1 MIRLSA
7 FADEIS
13 ANLDE
18 QIAVL
23 RSENIHFIDLR
34 GAWDTNVLDLT
45 DQQVTE
51 IKQKLDAHG
60 IGVSAIAS
68 PIGKVPIDTLFNEHL
83 QRFERAIALAQL
95 FRTPFIRI
103 FSFYPPAAK
112 EHASTYTQVADVE
125 SNTSVTTQINIT
137 TAHTRDTNV
146 TSGEKDLVDPERWR
160 GEVLRRLR
168 ELTRRARNANLI
180 MLHENEKDIYGDIIA
195 RCTDLLQSINDPHF
209 QAILAPAN
217 FIQCEQTPY
226 PDAYQELR
234 PWLRYMHVKDALAD
248 GTVVAAG
255 EGVARWLEIL
265 HQLQTDGYDGF
276 FSLEPHLAIAGQ
288 YQGFSGPELF
298 HKASQSFQRLL
309 QSIDWKYE

>member
-13 ANLDE
+13 ADLDK
-18 QIAVL
+18 QIVIL

-34 GAWDTNVLDLT
+34 GVWNTNVLDLT
-45 DQQVTE
+45 DQQVSE
-51 IKQKLDAHG
+51 IKQRLDAQG

-68 PIGKVPIDTLFNEHL
+68 PIGKIPIDAPFDVHL
-83 QRFERAIALAQL
+83 QRFRRTIALAQ
-95 FRTPFIRI
+95 FFHAPFIRI
-103 FSFYPPAAK
+103 FSFYPPVGEGEAK
-112 EHASTYTQVADVE
+112 GRKG
-125 SNTSVTTQINIT
+125 I
-137 TAHTRDTNV
+137 
-146 TSGEKDLVDPERWR
+146 VDPAIWR
-160 GEVLRRLR
+160 NEVLRRLR
-168 ELTRRARNANLI
+168 ELTIVARNANLTL
-180 MLHENEKDIYGDIIA
+180 LHENEKDIYGDTIA
-195 RCTDLLQSINDPHF
+195 RCIDLLQNINDPHF
-209 QAILAPAN
+209 QAIFDPAN

-265 HQLQTDGYDGF
+265 QQLHTDGYDGF

>member
-13 ANLDE
+13 ADLNE
-18 QIAVL
+18 QIEVI
-23 RSENIHFIDLR
+23 RSEHIHYIDLR
-34 GAWDTNVLDLT
+34 GAWNTNVLDLT

-51 IKQKLDAHG
+51 IKQRLDAQG

-68 PIGKVPIDTLFNEHL
+68 PIGKTPIDTPFEEHL
-83 QRFERAIALAQL
+83 QRFQRAIELAQ
-95 FRTPFIRI
+95 FFHTPFIRI
-103 FSFYPPAAK
+103 FSFYSPISEGKGIGGK
-112 EHASTYTQVADVE
+112 ES
-125 SNTSVTTQINIT
+125 
-137 TAHTRDTNV
+137 
-146 TSGEKDLVDPERWR
+146 VDPAIWR
-160 GEVLRRLR
+160 NEVLRRLR
-168 ELTRRARNANLI
+168 ELTRLARNANLVL
-180 MLHENEKDIYGDIIA
+180 LHENEKDIYGDTIA
-195 RCTDLLQSINDPHF
+195 RCIDLLQNINDPHF
-209 QAILAPAN
+209 QAIFDPAN

-265 HQLQTDGYDGF
+265 QQLQTDGYDGF